1 MTKNNKMKRKNKILK
16 TVTSEPKWGIL
27 KYLSAERRALKYE

>member
-16 TVTSEPKWGIL
+16 TDPSEPKWDIL
-27 KYLSAERRALKYE
+27 KYLSNEGRPLKYK